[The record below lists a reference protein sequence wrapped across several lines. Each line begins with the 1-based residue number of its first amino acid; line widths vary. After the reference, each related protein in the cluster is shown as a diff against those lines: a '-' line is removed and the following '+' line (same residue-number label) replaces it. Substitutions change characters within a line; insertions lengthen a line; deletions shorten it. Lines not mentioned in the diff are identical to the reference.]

1 LIVIVILAV
10 LAAIAIPRFMNSGSR
25 SKEASLHGDLKLCR
39 NAIQTFQND
48 TSAYPASI
56 SDLTATTA
64 PTSGVDGTAGG
75 SKAIA
80 PSDFHGPYMV
90 AIPTDPV
97 SGNALTYST
106 TAGSVGKVSSS
117 ATGSDSDGNAFSGY

>member
-1 LIVIVILAV
+1 MVHRRISSLPRGFTLVELLIVIVILAV

-90 AIPTDPV
+90 AIRQIRSPEMR
-97 SGNALTYST
+97 
-106 TAGSVGKVSSS
+106 
-117 ATGSDSDGNAFSGY
+117 